1 MHSTKWTGN
10 KFFPCDIGLR
20 QGENLSPLLFSLFL
34 NDLEMYLINNQ
45 CDGITIDYADDDIFV
60 FLKLLILLYADD
72 TVILAE
78 DEAKLQNS
86 LNYFLYYCNEWKLN
100 INYKKTK
107 IIVFGARNTHKYN
120 FYLDEN
126 PAGISTLNQ
135 R

>member
-1 MHSTKWTGN
+1 MGLWQKLLKNNIDGKFLRIIYNMYKSIKSCIRLNGQETS
-10 KFFPCDIGLR
+10 FFPCDIGLR

-78 DEAKLQNS
+78 DEA
-86 LNYFLYYCNEWKLN
+86 
-100 INYKKTK
+100 
-107 IIVFGARNTHKYN
+107 
-120 FYLDEN
+120 
-126 PAGISTLNQ
+126 
-135 R
+135 